1 MTSGLR
7 QIYTVA
13 LAALAL
19 AACTS
24 KVAPDMTP
32 EESKRIGELTARMS
46 PRCVGRYLVDLPV
59 AFVLNNQSRTVIEKV
74 EIAVRPS
81 TRVRFDAM
89 LATREAELSRKHMD
103 GKPLRPFLKRI
114 EQTPGL
120 LGKVFN
126 RAEQSGAAEFGRT
139 LELLAWRDGFEVSLQ
154 LKATDGSDLELD
166 PSVIGTAF
174 EASSRRIFNKYKSV
188 NDVPEKL
195 AHLLDIYARLRGR
208 NDDEI
213 PKEQGVCFANGFL
226 RGAPTDEERID
237 MYHHLDGVKDVY
249 FTYHYFSHIGPEK
262 TTLLQRG
269 PAIEAGLSK
278 VNGKTLRKGSREVN
292 GLKFEEWLLRR
303 ESSAGAML
311 YDHTLELNSKE
322 GNAAKPLFTLDL
334 TSGVEH
340 PGPQE
345 SLEEAATKKPIQKST
360 LSEAESIA
368 LWDKV
373 TATLRPRPGAF

>member
-1 MTSGLR
+1 MKPVSHYAYHLTL
-7 QIYTVA
+7 T
-13 LAALAL
+13 ALAL
-19 AACTS
+19 FACSPQTP
-24 KVAPDMTP
+24 AMTP
-32 EESKRIGELTARMS
+32 EESKRLESLTARMTT
-46 PRCVGRYLVDLPV
+46 RCVGRYQIEMPKVFVINSESRAEIEGVKVDVRPLKRQMFEV
-59 AFVLNNQSRTVIEKV
+59 AFETRRQLLERKMQPGKDRNRPHLRKIIPLPDSLGVI
-74 EIAVRPS
+74 
-81 TRVRFDAM
+81 FD
-89 LATREAELSRKHMD
+89 
-103 GKPLRPFLKRI
+103 
-114 EQTPGL
+114 
-120 LGKVFN
+120 
-126 RAEQSGAAEFGRT
+126 RAESEASSDRSGRT
-139 LELLAWRDGFEVSLQ
+139 FELMAWRDGFQ
-154 LKATDGSDLELD
+154 LKASINATDLTFPEDADDSIAKQLKSDVD
-166 PSVIGTAF
+166 
-174 EASSRRIFNKYKSV
+174 
-188 NDVPEKL
+188 EKL

-269 PAIEAGLSK
+269 PAIEASLSK